1 MSRSLLVLTAL
12 NGLYVDKRAIMDLPF
27 TKNFYKKEKMKKINA
42 DDKRQKNL
50 FLFVT
55 RSSQLK

>member
-27 TKNFYKKEKMKKINA
+27 TKNFYKKEKMKKIMRTIK
-42 DDKRQKNL
+42 DKKIYFYSLLDLVN
-50 FLFVT
+50 
-55 RSSQLK
+55 